1 MRCTYYS
8 LLVFALIFA
17 VCGPLYA
24 AQEETVETKIKT
36 MLFDPT
42 TDAPVVVL
50 ETVGDKKLVPIW
62 IDIPE
67 ARAIALEL
75 QHVQPPAPSPTIL
88 FATSSRAQAQ
98 LWSASPSRTFETAP
112 ISPFSISDSK

>member
-75 QHVQPPAPSPTIL
+75 QHVQPPPPPHPRSYSQHPPEPRPNLGA
-88 FATSSRAQAQ
+88 R
-98 LWSASPSRTFETAP
+98 
-112 ISPFSISDSK
+112 DH

>member
-42 TDAPVVVL
+42 TDAPVSTL
-50 ETVGDKKLVPIW
+50 RLSAT
-62 IDIPE
+62 
-67 ARAIALEL
+67 RSSF
-75 QHVQPPAPSPTIL
+75 PSG
-88 FATSSRAQAQ
+88 
-98 LWSASPSRTFETAP
+98 
-112 ISPFSISDSK
+112 

>member
-50 ETVGDKKLVPIW
+50 ETVGDKKLVPIR

-67 ARAIALEL
+67 ARAIAVEL
-75 QHVQPPAPSPTIL
+75 QHVQLTPLPHPPSYFQPPPELRPTL
-88 FATSSRAQAQ
+88 
-98 LWSASPSRTFETAP
+98 
-112 ISPFSISDSK
+112 